1 MLMVCD
7 PRTTTTTSSGIF
19 LDFNLVEGENEAGVR
34 AATGAFLR
42 CDMCPGL
49 LVFVVQL
56 VMAIE
61 IRGFFTTVG
70 TRDFVRLVVVV
81 RGSHTVNID
90 EAIGMRINHV
100 TAVDLLQQLR
110 DEYYSVTAFDD
121 MDESLLDMVDKF
133 LESPKVLHS
142 DGNQ

>member
-1 MLMVCD
+1 M
-7 PRTTTTTSSGIF
+7 
-19 LDFNLVEGENEAGVR
+19 
-34 AATGAFLR
+34 
-42 CDMCPGL
+42 
-49 LVFVVQL
+49 
-56 VMAIE
+56 
-61 IRGFFTTVG
+61 
-70 TRDFVRLVVVV
+70 VV
-81 RGSHTVNID
+81 RGSHTINID

-121 MDESLLDMVDKF
+121 MDESLLDAVDKF